1 MFIFL
6 DHMKQFIVLINS
18 DHIPLTNQLALYN
31 FILYSFL
38 LLSFINILIYF
49 MVINIFNNVTL
60 VNKIKDYKILNKI
73 LNIYKNTRI
82 YFLIYEII
90 FFLLINVF
98 ILWQSY
104 RLFSIYL

>member
-6 DHMKQFIVLINS
+6 DQMKQFIVLINS
-18 DHIPLTNQLALYN
+18 DHIPMINQLALYN
-31 FILYSFL
+31 FILCSFL

-49 MVINIFNNVTL
+49 MVITFFNNDKF
-60 VNKIKDYKILNKI
+60 VNKIKEYKLLNKI
-73 LNIYKNTRI
+73 FTLYKNTRI

-90 FFLLINVF
+90 FFLFVNVF

>member
-6 DHMKQFIVLINS
+6 QHMKQFIDLINS
-18 DHIPLTNQLALYN
+18 DQIPLTNQLALHN
-31 FILYSFL
+31 FILCSFL

-49 MVINIFNNVTL
+49 MVITFLNNEKF
-60 VNKIKDYKILNKI
+60 VNKIKEYKYLNKI
-73 LNIYKNTRI
+73 FTIYKNTRI

-90 FFLLINVF
+90 FFLFVNIF

>member
-6 DHMKQFIVLINS
+6 DHMKQFIDLINS

-31 FILYSFL
+31 FILCSFL

-90 FFLLINVF
+90 FFLFINVF

>member
-6 DHMKQFIVLINS
+6 DQMKQFIVLINS
-18 DHIPLTNQLALYN
+18 DHIPMTNQLALYN
-31 FILYSFL
+31 FILCSFL

-49 MVINIFNNVTL
+49 MVITFFNNDKF
-60 VNKIKDYKILNKI
+60 VNKIKEYKLLSKI
-73 LNIYKNTRI
+73 FTLYKNTRI
-82 YFLIYEII
+82 YFLIYEIT
-90 FFLLINVF
+90 FFLFVNVF